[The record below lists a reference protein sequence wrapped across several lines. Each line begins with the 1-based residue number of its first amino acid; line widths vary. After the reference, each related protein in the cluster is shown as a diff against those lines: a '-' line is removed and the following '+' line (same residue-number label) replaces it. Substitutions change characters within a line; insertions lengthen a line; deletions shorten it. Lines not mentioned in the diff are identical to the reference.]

1 LLLTTPLN
9 TETLPNMLWGL
20 SLLLAVHVGS
30 VICQDQHV
38 LGSSGDGLDQIR
50 DRLLEAEIIPTV
62 IDDFPPALGFSASWK
77 RDSADLGNTLKP
89 KHLKKAPKI
98 HLDKVDSDISLD
110 SILKKHATYVIVLTD
125 PDAPSRDDPKWSE
138 FCHWIATGTSIS
150 SSTTSKHHLTDLVE
164 YKAPA
169 PPPKTGKHRYV
180 FFAFVAANGTTERLH
195 LTEPKERKHWG
206 SKDAGHG
213 VREWAGK
220 HGLAPVAAN
229 FIYAENEEQ

>member
-1 LLLTTPLN
+1 
-9 TETLPNMLWGL
+9 MLWGL